1 MAKVSDL
8 WYKPVNPE
16 IIDEL
21 MTYVNVGN
29 GKDYTSKSVGFNTKE
44 DLFPFII
51 GEEVVW
57 AKSLIEALCKSRIGS
72 CKIQLPYNQLL
83 FHWA

>member
-21 MTYVNVGN
+21 MTYVDVGN
-29 GKDYTSKSVGFNTKE
+29 GKDYTSKLVGFNTKE

-57 AKSLIEALCKSRIGS
+57 AKSLIEAFCKSRIGS
-72 CKIQLPYNQLL
+72 CKIQLPYNQTL